1 MLIFETGIKKL
12 NLIMKHNWLL
22 FVLAAL
28 SNLVAAQSYTAK
40 EIIKLADDKNRGLS
54 SKGEMTM
61 TIVRPDW
68 SRSVTMK
75 SWSKENDFAM
85 VLITSPAKE
94 KGQVF
99 LKRRNEMWNWVPS
112 IDKMVKIPP
121 SMMLQ
126 SWMGSDFTNDDLVQQ
141 SSIVKDYT
149 HKLLGREKIR
159 DLECYKI
166 ELIPLPDATVVWG
179 KIITWISTSGFDL
192 WKSEYYDEDMELVN
206 VENAFDIKK
215 MGDRLIPTRM
225 EIVPVAKKGQKTIL
239 LINSMIFNIPIEESF
254 FSQQNMKKVK

>member
-1 MLIFETGIKKL
+1 MKRFWLIFTMFQIAF
-12 NLIMKHNWLL
+12 I
-22 FVLAAL
+22 V
-28 SNLVAAQSYTAK
+28 SAQNYSAK
-40 EIIKLADDKNRGLS
+40 EIVKLADDKNRGLS

-68 SRSVTMK
+68 NRSVTMK
-75 SWSKENDFAM
+75 AWSKGNDFAM
-85 VLITSPAKE
+85 VLITAPPKE

-149 HKLLGREKIR
+149 HKLLGKEIIR
-159 DLECYKI
+159 GLECYKI

-179 KIITWISTSGFDL
+179 KIISWITMDGLDL

-206 VENAFDIKK
+206 IENASDIKK
-215 MGDRLIPTRM
+215 MGDRSIPVRM
-225 EIVPVAKKGQKTIL
+225 EIVPVTKKGQKTIL
-239 LINSMIFNIPIEESF
+239 EINTMLFNIPIEESF

>member
-1 MLIFETGIKKL
+1 MKRFWSIF
-12 NLIMKHNWLL
+12 
-22 FVLAAL
+22 
-28 SNLVAAQSYTAK
+28 NLVQIVFFASAQNYSAK

-68 SRSVTMK
+68 SRSVSMK
-75 SWSKENDFAM
+75 SWSKGNDFAM
-85 VLITSPAKE
+85 VLITAPPKE

-149 HKLLGREKIR
+149 HKLLGKENIR
-159 DLECYKI
+159 GMECYKI
-166 ELIPLPDATVVWG
+166 ELVPLPDATVVWG
-179 KIITWISTSGFDL
+179 KIISWITTAGFDI

-215 MGDRLIPTRM
+215 MGDRSIPVKM
-225 EIVPVAKKGQKTIL
+225 EIVPVTKKGQKTIL
-239 LINSMIFNIPIEESF
+239 EINSMLFNIPIEESF

>member
-1 MLIFETGIKKL
+1 
-12 NLIMKHNWLL
+12 MKHSLL
-22 FVLAAL
+22 L
-28 SNLVAAQSYTAK
+28 SIIAFLSIIVSAQNYTAK

-68 SRSVTMK
+68 TRSVNMK
-75 SWSKENDFAM
+75 SWSKGNDFAM
-85 VLITSPAKE
+85 VLITAPPKE

-99 LKRRNEMWNWVPS
+99 LKRRSEMWNWVPS
-112 IDKMVKIPP
+112 IDRMVKIPP

-149 HKLLGREKIR
+149 HKLLGKENIR
-159 DLECYKI
+159 GLECYKI

-179 KIITWISTSGFDL
+179 KIITWITTSGFDM
-192 WKSEYYDEDMELVN
+192 WKSEYFDEDMLLIN
-206 VENAFDIKK
+206 IENAYDIKNN
-215 MGDRLIPTRM
+215 GDRLIPTRM
-225 EIVPVAKKGQKTIL
+225 EIEPVTKKGQKTIL
-239 LINSMIFNIPIEESF
+239 TINNMLFNIPIEESF
-254 FSQQNMKKVK
+254 FSQQNMKKIR